1 MVWRVLVEHRHGAVL
16 ELLVELRNDFDNW
29 VKSFKA
35 LKALFVVQ
43 IAQDGVDLFV
53 PGYHQILA
61 LFAPE
66 DRGLLS

>member
-16 ELLVELRNDFDNW
+16 ELLVELRDDFDYW

-43 IAQDGVDLFV
+43 IAQDGVDFFV
-53 PGYHQILA
+53 PGYHPILA